1 MSLVVHRGNIETDN
15 PLFQIIESL
24 GFQRKG
30 IKELSVL
37 FFVAQGRSVGVLHIV
52 LIHYIGS
59 KYLTF
64 FPIAVAYSISDL
76 VLDPI

>member
-1 MSLVVHRGNIETDN
+1 VNS
-15 PLFQIIESL
+15 
-24 GFQRKG
+24 RKG

>member
-1 MSLVVHRGNIETDN
+1 MNS
-15 PLFQIIESL
+15 
-24 GFQRKG
+24 RKG